1 MRAGPTEMIVML
13 WTRLA
18 ASIALGAALALGGGP
33 ASAQT
38 SNPPVQL
45 PAAPNNPGAAMP
57 APLQPGDAFGDEV
70 TLPDRTIVF
79 VKGHGAWDS
88 AYDSLADAFRTL
100 NEYVAKQGIKPIG
113 PAMTIFARADD
124 AGFEFQAALP
134 IAEAPK
140 NPPKGDI
147 AIGKAPTGKA
157 LKFVHR
163 GSYDAMDITYEAI
176 TNYLDDKRLESK
188 DPFIEEYA
196 TNPADTKSD
205 NLVVTIYVPIN

>member
-1 MRAGPTEMIVML
+1 ML
-13 WTRLA
+13 RMRLA
-18 ASIALGAALALGGGP
+18 ASIALCAALALGGGLT
-33 ASAQT
+33 AAQT
-38 SNPPVQL
+38 SNPPAQTPRPPVNL
-45 PAAPNNPGAAMP
+45 DAGMP
-57 APLQPGDAFGDEV
+57 APLQPGDAFGEEV

-100 NEYVAKQGIKPIG
+100 NEYVARQGIKPTG

-124 AGFEFQAALP
+124 AGFDFQAALP

-163 GSYDAMDITYEAI
+163 GSYDAMDISYEAI

-188 DPFIEEYA
+188 DP
-196 TNPADTKSD
+196 
-205 NLVVTIYVPIN
+205 